1 MAPYPPDPIGSAA
14 GGIGTAML
22 VVDALL
28 KLLLGARVQQRVYHG
43 IVRALGRL
51 VAGEAQ
57 IFFSVSLA

>member
-22 VVDALL
+22 VVDALSN
-28 KLLLGARVQQRVYHG
+28 LLLGARVQQRVYRG
-43 IVRALGRL
+43 TVQALARL